1 MKIALITDS
10 TSDISPEEA
19 KANDITVV
27 PIPVI
32 IGDKQYMDGIDIT
45 AEKLFELERD
55 GAPFPKTSQPSPGT
69 MLELCQKLKD
79 EGYEAIIAIPLTSG
93 ISGFY
98 NSLVNLAHT
107 HPEFNLYPY
116 DPAMTVRSM
125 GNLVLAAA
133 KMIKN
138 GWEPKEILAK
148 LDEIRDTI
156 DVLFVVDDLNNL
168 VRGGRLSNASAFIG
182 TMLQIKPLLTFKKD
196 DYQIVSFD
204 KVRSMKRAVKKAEN
218 ITIERI
224 NNSPIKDNIAL
235 TVYNS
240 NDLEQATKV
249 KDDFQAAFPNMTI
262 KMFNFSSVIATYL
275 GEKSLGI
282 TWMADIDKMDFSK
295 K

>member
-1 MKIALITDS
+1 
-10 TSDISPEEA
+10 
-19 KANDITVV
+19 
-27 PIPVI
+27 
-32 IGDKQYMDGIDIT
+32 
-45 AEKLFELERD
+45 
-55 GAPFPKTSQPSPGT
+55 
-69 MLELCQKLKD
+69 
-79 EGYEAIIAIPLTSG
+79 
-93 ISGFY
+93 
-98 NSLVNLAHT
+98 
-107 HPEFNLYPY
+107 
-116 DPAMTVRSM
+116 M

-148 LDEIRDTI
+148 LDKIRDTI

-224 NNSPIKDNIAL
+224 NNSPIKDNLAL

-240 NDLEQATKV
+240 NDLDQATKV

>member
-98 NSLVNLAHT
+98 NSLVNLAHN
-107 HPEFNLYPY
+107 HPEFN
-116 DPAMTVRSM
+116 R
-125 GNLVLAAA
+125 
-133 KMIKN
+133 
-138 GWEPKEILAK
+138 K
-148 LDEIRDTI
+148 LSTCSR
-156 DVLFVVDDLNNL
+156 
-168 VRGGRLSNASAFIG
+168 
-182 TMLQIKPLLTFKKD
+182 Q
-196 DYQIVSFD
+196 
-204 KVRSMKRAVKKAEN
+204 
-218 ITIERI
+218 
-224 NNSPIKDNIAL
+224 
-235 TVYNS
+235 
-240 NDLEQATKV
+240 ND
-249 KDDFQAAFPNMTI
+249 
-262 KMFNFSSVIATYL
+262 
-275 GEKSLGI
+275 
-282 TWMADIDKMDFSK
+282 
-295 K
+295 